1 MANAVDIENM
11 GTGSLLALHLL
22 LPPPPKKSYSP
33 EMTINILMYISSNI
47 SESLVIVYIILL
59 FSVILLKLLK
69 VFPYES
75 FFLFGECEVSQFYS
89 CSYIN

>member
-1 MANAVDIENM
+1 
-11 GTGSLLALHLL
+11 
-22 LPPPPKKSYSP
+22 
-33 EMTINILMYISSNI
+33 MTINILMYISSNI

-75 FFLFGECEVSQFYS
+75 VFLFGECEVFNFIAVPILTSHVLMDIRVVGLSPLEVALWLSVVPIPLYT
-89 CSYIN
+89 